1 MSEKQED
8 PNVFIKP
15 VGKKKKKSCKERQVV
30 AQFIFPVCKIP
41 EAVGIII
48 FISQDQ
54 IKKQRPR
61 A

>member
-15 VGKKKKKSCKERQVV
+15 VGRKKKSCKERQVV